1 MTQQA
6 LVLLCCSAVLCKM
19 YFKHSLRFNPKQNIL
34 CGYYR
39 LVESYRNVD
48 NRICHRTILN
58 IGFLTDL
65 TTVDLNIIQKHLTNL
80 AAGIPEIFDQPNELI
95 SKYISHFWNEIVSKK
110 RIDLPHAAHQK
121 NQNLVDLETIK
132 HKDVREIGAEWL
144 GYQALE
150 QLKIKDFLMSKG
162 WEESQVQLALTQI
175 VSRAVYP
182 FSECRTSKWI
192 QENSAICEITG
203 YPIDKITKDKLYK
216 SALDLYEIK
225 DSLEQHLSKKTNEL
239 FDIQDKII
247 LYDLTNTYFEGQKK
261 NSKLAQFGRS
271 KEKRSDAKL
280 IVLALVTN
288 PEGFIKY
295 SNVFEGNTSDSVTLP
310 SIIANL
316 RLKTSTTARAL
327 IVLDAG
333 IATEQNLI
341 LLQEKGYDYV
351 CVSRSKLKDYQPVQ
365 DSIVQSVVTKN
376 KQVLTLH
383 NVTANNVTDYYLKV
397 KSPGKTLKEQAMKTQ
412 FETRFEEQLEKIK
425 IGLTKKHSTKKTD
438 KINQRIGRI
447 IEKYPSTSKYY
458 EIEVSCDNNNL
469 ATDLIYSK
477 NQNLYSKVVDNLG
490 VYFIRTNLKAQDE
503 QTLWTIYNTIRE
515 IESTFRCLKTDLDLR
530 PIYHKND
537 DATMAHVHLGILA
550 YWLVN
555 TIRHQL
561 KAHKIN
567 SNWQEIV
574 RIGNTQKIVTTYAK
588 NQNDETV
595 YNRRCSEPNQNLK
608 DIQEVLKFKNYPFVK
623 RKSVVH
629 SLKLKKNNPQVLQE
643 VASG

>member
-1 MTQQA
+1 M
-6 LVLLCCSAVLCKM
+6 
-19 YFKHSLRFNPKQNIL
+19 RFNPKHKII

-39 LVESYRNVD
+39 LVESYRNID
-48 NRICHRTILN
+48 DRICHRTILN
-58 IGFLTDL
+58 VGFLTDL
-65 TTVDLNIIQKHLTNL
+65 TVFDLNIIQKHLSNL
-80 AAGIPEIFDQPNELI
+80 AAGKPELFEEPNELI
-95 SKYISHFWNEIVSKK
+95 SKYTAQFWNEIISKK
-110 RIDLPHAAHQK
+110 RLDLPEFTASK
-121 NQNLVDLETIK
+121 NKNLVDIETIK

-144 GYQALE
+144 GFQTLE
-150 QLKIKDFLMSKG
+150 QLKVKDFLTSKG
-162 WEESQVQLALTQI
+162 WDEQKVQLAISQI
-175 VSRAVYP
+175 ISRAVYP
-182 FSECRTSKWI
+182 FSELRTSKWM
-192 QENSAICEITG
+192 QENSAICEVTG
-203 YPIDKITKDKLYK
+203 YPIEKITKDKLYR

-225 DSLEQHLSKKTNEL
+225 DSLEQHLSRKTNEL
-239 FDIQDKII
+239 FDIEDKII

-310 SIIANL
+310 TIIDNL

-327 IVLDAG
+327 VVLDAG
-333 IATEQNLI
+333 IATADNL
-341 LLQEKGYDYV
+341 LLLEAKGYDYV
-351 CVSRSKLKDYQPVQ
+351 CVSRSKLKDYKPVSG
-365 DSIVQSVVTKN
+365 SIVQSVETKN
-376 KQVLTLH
+376 KQILTLH
-383 NVTANNVTDYYLKV
+383 NLTVDNATDYYLKV

-425 IGLTKKHSTKKTD
+425 TGLAKKYSTKKAD
-438 KINQRIGRI
+438 KINQRIGRA
-447 IEKYPSTSKYY
+447 IEKYPSASKYY
-458 EIEVSCDNNNL
+458 QVQVINDKNDL
-469 ATDLIYSK
+469 ATDIIYKK
-477 NQNLYSKVVDNLG
+477 NEELHQAMLDNLG
-490 VYFIRTNLKAQDE
+490 VYFIRTNLKPKDE

-537 DATMAHVHLGILA
+537 NATMAHLHLGVLA

-561 KAHKIN
+561 KANKIN
-567 SNWQEIV
+567 LNWQEIV
-574 RIGNTQKIVTTYAK
+574 RIANTQKIITTYAK

-595 YNRRCSEPNQNLK
+595 YIRRCSEPNQNVK
-608 DIQEVLKFKNYPFVK
+608 AIYQSLKFKPYPFVK

-629 SLKLKKNNPQVLQE
+629 SSELKKNNSLNYKVFE
-643 VASG
+643 GG